1 MPIPSPFYGS
11 DYVVIN
17 SGATFALGADP
28 VLNISGGYTTYFQ
41 YYKLGFGATG
51 AFSPVTASNPFPV
64 TMSAGLTATI
74 SGFSGPIAV
83 TGVAGGAVNVL
94 GTVVVS
100 GLTAAPVYVQ
110 TAPNCRVEVT
120 GGRYLNK
127 LTDNVS
133 VFGPSGSTWLYS
145 NMVDSSGVAIGTTAN
160 PMQVSFSGVTITANI
175 ASTVGVTNSPTGMG
189 LIIQGMS
196 GGSSVATTVGNTVG
210 INDTAIL
217 YGMTAMYSR
226 MGSMGVTLDAIY
238 QALSVF
244 GLVRPT
250 TVRSGLLSITTGAT
264 GISPIG
270 SGFTCAGGVNLKALG
285 TNTDLIYLGG
295 SLVGVSYGYQLEP
308 GENVFFNVSNISMVY
323 AMAKSGTQTLSYF
336 AS

>member
-1 MPIPSPFYGS
+1 MPLNPYYGS

-51 AFSPVTASNPFPV
+51 AFSAVSASNPFPV
-64 TMSAGLTATI
+64 TMAAGLTATI

-100 GLTAAPVYVQ
+100 GLTSAPVYIQ
-110 TAPNCRVEVT
+110 TAPSSRVEVT

-196 GGSSVATTVGNTVG
+196 GGSSVATTVGNTVV
-210 INDTAIL
+210 DEE
-217 YGMTAMYSR
+217 R
-226 MGSMGVTLDAIY
+226 
-238 QALSVF
+238 
-244 GLVRPT
+244 
-250 TVRSGLLSITTGAT
+250 
-264 GISPIG
+264 
-270 SGFTCAGGVNLKALG
+270 
-285 TNTDLIYLGG
+285 
-295 SLVGVSYGYQLEP
+295 
-308 GENVFFNVSNISMVY
+308 
-323 AMAKSGTQTLSYF
+323 
-336 AS
+336 

>member
-1 MPIPSPFYGS
+1 MPIPSPYYGS

-17 SGATFALGADP
+17 SGATFAIGADP
-28 VLNISGGYTTYFQ
+28 ILNISGGYTTYVQ

-51 AFSPVTASNPFPV
+51 AFSAVSTTNPFPV
-64 TMSAGLTATI
+64 TMAAGLTATI
-74 SGFSGPIAV
+74 SGFSGPISV

-100 GLTAAPVYVQ
+100 GLTTAPVYVQ
-110 TAPNCRVEVT
+110 TAANCRVEVT

-127 LTDNVS
+127 STDSVS
-133 VFGPSGSTWLYS
+133 VFGPSGSTWLYA
-145 NMVDSSGVAIGTTAN
+145 NLVNDSGVAIGTTAN

-196 GGSSVATTVGNTVG
+196 GGYSVAATVGNTVG

-217 YGMTAMYSR
+217 YGMTGIYSR
-226 MGSMGVTLDAIY
+226 MGAMGVTLDAIY

-250 TVRSGLLSITTGAT
+250 TVRSGVVSMTTGAT
-264 GISPIG
+264 GISTV
-270 SGFTCAGGVNLKALG
+270 GFTCAGGVNLKALG

-308 GENVFFNVSNISMVY
+308 GENVFFNVSNVNMVY
-323 AMAKSGTQTLSYF
+323 GMAKSGTQTLSYF

>member
-1 MPIPSPFYGS
+1 MPLNPYYGS

-28 VLNISGGYTTYFQ
+28 VLNISGGYTTYIQ
-41 YYKLGFGATG
+41 YYKLGYGATG
-51 AFSPVTASNPFPV
+51 AFSAVSATNPFPV
-64 TMSAGLTATI
+64 TMAAGLTATI

-83 TGVAGGAVNVL
+83 TGLAGGAVNVL

-100 GLTAAPVYVQ
+100 GLTAAPVYIQ

-120 GGRYLNK
+120 GGRYLNQ
-127 LTDNVS
+127 LTDSVS

-145 NMVDSSGVAIGTTAN
+145 NLVNASGVAIGTTAN

-217 YGMTAMYSR
+217 YGMTAMYAR
-226 MGSMGVTLDAIY
+226 MAAMGVTLDAIY

-250 TVRSGLLSITTGAT
+250 TVRSGLVSMTTGAT
-264 GISPIG
+264 GISPI
-270 SGFTCAGGVNLKALG
+270 GFTCAGGVNLKALG

-308 GENVFFNVSNISMVY
+308 GENVFFNVSNVNMVY
-323 AMAKSGTQTLSYF
+323 GMAKSGTQTLSYF